1 MTQGLIDACIIRTH
15 YFRYALLLFDSEGRK
30 TRIIARNRVPC
41 AFQMTRTSD
50 IVEEFEVLIDDDIIH
65 EKDIIALVVG
75 LESETRFIFNH
86 EPDK

>member
-1 MTQGLIDACIIRTH
+1 MTQGLIDACIARTH
-15 YFRYALLLFDSEGRK
+15 NSRYAALLFESEGRK
-30 TRIIARNRVPC
+30 TMIIARNRVPC